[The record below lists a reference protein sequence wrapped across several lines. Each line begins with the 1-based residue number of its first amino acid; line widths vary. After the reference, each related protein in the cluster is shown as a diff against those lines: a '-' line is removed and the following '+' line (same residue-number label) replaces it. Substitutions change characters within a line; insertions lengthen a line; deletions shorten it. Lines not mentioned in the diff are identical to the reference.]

1 MSTRPIAVIGPTGTG
16 KSALALELAE
26 HLGGEIVNADA
37 MQLYRGM
44 DIGTAKLAPAE
55 RRGIPH
61 HQLDVL
67 DVTETA
73 TVARYQQAAAADV
86 ESIAERGAVPVI
98 VGGSML
104 YLQSLLDDWAFPAT
118 DPDVRARWEA
128 RLGEV
133 GVAALHAELSR
144 RDPDAAAT
152 ILSTDGRR
160 IVRALEVIELTGAP
174 FAASAPV
181 IGAAPRWD
189 TLIIGLDWD
198 TALLDDRLRQRT
210 DAMFDG
216 GLVDEVRALV
226 RATGPFAPLT
236 YAVLSALLGAIFVPG
251 PILAAG
257 SGFLFGPVLGTFVT
271 LAATVGTA
279 VVASLAGR
287 RAGRDSAR
295 ALLGAQRADRIDDQ
309 IRRRGLW
316 AVVGQRFVPGLSD
329 ALAAYAFGAFGVPLW
344 QMAVGAFI
352 GSVPRAFVYTALGA
366 SISNLS
372 APLAYTAIAVWCVT
386 AVVGAF
392 AAHRGY
398 RKWRGGNR
406 PPA

>member
-1 MSTRPIAVIGPTGTG
+1 MSEQPPEVTPEPPT
-16 KSALALELAE
+16 EP
-26 HLGGEIVNADA
+26 V
-37 MQLYRGM
+37 
-44 DIGTAKLAPAE
+44 E
-55 RRGIPH
+55 RRRQIIR
-61 HQLDVL
+61 L
-67 DVTETA
+67 
-73 TVARYQQAAAADV
+73 
-86 ESIAERGAVPVI
+86 AV
-98 VGGSML
+98 
-104 YLQSLLDDWAFPAT
+104 
-118 DPDVRARWEA
+118 
-128 RLGEV
+128 
-133 GVAALHAELSR
+133 
-144 RDPDAAAT
+144 
-152 ILSTDGRR
+152 
-160 IVRALEVIELTGAP
+160 
-174 FAASAPV
+174 FAAFLMV
-181 IGAAPRWD
+181 LFYLAAV
-189 TLIIGLDWD
+189 
-198 TALLDDRLRQRT
+198 QRVV
-210 DAMFDG
+210 D
-216 GLVDEVRALV
+216 VDEVRDLV
-226 RATGPFAPLT
+226 RATGPLAPLT
-236 YAVLSALLGAIFVPG
+236 YAALSALLGAIFVPG

-295 ALLGAQRADRIDDQ
+295 ALLGGQRADRIDDQ